1 MGVGCCK
8 SNDIP
13 EILVSHNELKV
24 LVQLCQ
30 NKCKDERI
38 KKIETINNN
47 KSDIMKCIKGNDMK
61 SANTKTDTLI
71 KDENYIAVYDILD
84 PIFEL
89 IKTKCNYIIS
99 TTECPDDLRNYLDS
113 LLYAAIRLDIDE
125 LMTFKEKINKIYG
138 SDYIEIAVN
147 NKDKKVN
154 NDLVEK
160 LKITTFSE
168 EVIKER
174 QNQLKSEN
182 QNRSQRVNSPNRSI
196 LKKINNNIN
205 NNQGLSTNIN
215 SQSTIKGSTNNGY
228 QSERDQSPINPTKN
242 DLEIEG
248 RNKKEKNVIF
258 GKTIL
263 DTVQVPKTSDTSKQN
278 QQSNNSNDNK
288 ISEGELKA
296 VELFPTKTIKT
307 ILASENQSNQQPQD
321 DNDDENINNSLFG
334 KTKKTFYQKD
344 NQSNEQPKENE
355 NKNNDLIR
363 AETYKTL
370 NLSIENPDNKEN
382 PFEGDPND
390 IFGSKE
396 HNTIIPSGRT
406 LGLEKEIN
414 IDKNINTQN
423 NKDKND
429 EDILG
434 KTLPIEEVIKNEGEG
449 PDPFDPNAK
458 VKNPFD
464 GPTLD
469 IEEVVENQKDVKIL
483 GENDK
488 K

>member
-1 MGVGCCK
+1 MGTSCLRTNVVPEYR
-8 SNDIP
+8 IP
-13 EILVSHNELKV
+13 PDKLRTLIDSSK
-24 LVQLCQ
+24 
-30 NKCKDERI
+30 NKCKEERL
-38 KKIETINNN
+38 KKIEAINNN
-47 KSDIMKCIKGNDMK
+47 KSEIVKFIKENDMK
-61 SANTKTDTLI
+61 SANIKTDILI
-71 KDENYIAVYDILD
+71 KDENYVTVYDILD

-99 TTECPDDLRNYLDS
+99 TTECPEDLRNSLDS
-113 LLYAAIRLDIDE
+113 LLYATIRLDIDE

-182 QNRSQRVNSPNRSI
+182 QNKSQRVNSPNRSI
-196 LKKINNNIN
+196 LKKINNNVK

-258 GKTIL
+258 DKTIL

-278 QQSNNSNDNK
+278 QQSNNINDNK
-288 ISEGELKA
+288 IIEDESKT

-321 DNDDENINNSLFG
+321 DNDNENINNSLLG
-334 KTKKTFYQKD
+334 KTKKTFFNNN
-344 NQSNEQPKENE
+344 NQSNEQPKDNGNIDKE
-355 NKNNDLIR
+355 LFR

-370 NLSIENPDNKEN
+370 NESIANPDDKEN
-382 PFEGDPND
+382 PYEGNA
-390 IFGSKE
+390 S
-396 HNTIIPSGRT
+396 
-406 LGLEKEIN
+406 
-414 IDKNINTQN
+414 
-423 NKDKND
+423 
-429 EDILG
+429 DILG
-434 KTLPIEEVIKNEGEG
+434 KTIQKEEEVINSVEN
-449 PDPFDPNAK
+449 DDIFDPNAK
-458 VKNPFD
+458 LQDPFGVK
-464 GPTLD
+464 T
-469 IEEVVENQKDVKIL
+469 IIVKEESIKQKDVKPA
-483 GENDK
+483 EK
-488 K
+488 

>member
-8 SNDIP
+8 SDDIP

-99 TTECPDDLRNYLDS
+99 TTECPEDLRNYLDS

-125 LMTFKEKINKIYG
+125 LMIFKAKINKIYG

-168 EVIKER
+168 EIIKER
-174 QNQLKSEN
+174 QNQLLSEDQAKVQQHN
-182 QNRSQRVNSPNRSI
+182 NSEAKNSTSKGI
-196 LKKINNNIN
+196 LKNFNNNNNNNNN
-205 NNQGLSTNIN
+205 NNQSPSTNIN
-215 SQSTIKGSTNNGY
+215 SKSTIKGNIIDESPADEGAST
-228 QSERDQSPINPTKN
+228 K
-242 DLEIEG
+242 
-248 RNKKEKNVIF
+248 NKKEKIVMFNQ
-258 GKTIL
+258 TLL
-263 DTVQVPKTSDTSKQN
+263 DTIHVAKNSQLSKSN
-278 QQSNNSNDNK
+278 LNNNSNLDSSHNDNK
-288 ISEGELKA
+288 ISESELKA

-307 ILASENQSNQQPQD
+307 ILVSDNQSNQQLQD
-321 DNDDENINNSLFG
+321 DNDNENVNNSLFG
-334 KTKKTFYQKD
+334 KTKKTFFNNN
-344 NQSNEQPKENE
+344 NQSNEQPKENGNIDKE
-355 NKNNDLIR
+355 LFR

-370 NLSIENPDNKEN
+370 NESIANPDYKEN
-382 PFEGDPND
+382 PYEGNAA
-390 IFGSKE
+390 
-396 HNTIIPSGRT
+396 
-406 LGLEKEIN
+406 
-414 IDKNINTQN
+414 
-423 NKDKND
+423 
-429 EDILG
+429 DILG
-434 KTLPIEEVIKNEGEG
+434 KTIQKEEVIINPKEN
-449 PDPFDPNAK
+449 DDIFDPNAK
-458 VKNPFD
+458 LQDPFGGKTIIVK
-464 GPTLD
+464 
-469 IEEVVENQKDVKIL
+469 EESIKQKDVKPQ
-483 GENDK
+483 GENDEK
-488 K
+488 